1 MDLRGVLYF
10 FIMLAFFSCRE
21 DFESTVST
29 PQNFQPELIADYE
42 GEVDMVVS
50 SVKGIVVDEES
61 NPLPNAIVVLNN
73 QETVTDQFGHFFY
86 TDTPMNS
93 LGTVVNIELKDFYV
107 GSKLFYPS
115 EGSVENLEITL
126 SAIENPDGLSGLVG
140 EVINLESGI
149 TLSIPENA
157 FLHNDQIFEGEVF
170 VSSKSLSSSTDN
182 FDKII
187 PGNFQTVNSRN
198 ERVGL
203 RANQLILLSFVDA
216 SGNALNINPAANISL
231 EFPQNIPEGS
241 EAWYYSAEH
250 GLYTINPDRDDNT
263 FLYRHN
269 TPILIA
275 STQNTELSNLSL
287 IASDGVT
294 PLENMEVEVMDEN
307 QQTIFRGHSNNQ
319 GEITLSTLSEG
330 QARLEVIDACGQI
343 VFTGALFEN
352 QELSLEQVDVQT
364 LSGDVYDCEVMPS
377 NNNIIRVAQG
387 DRIQYFY
394 EGGSNFELQLQT
406 CNDGQANIIAI
417 EDPDVSVS
425 SGETINLETINTIG
439 DLFTCEAPSL
449 NQLSLRNTSTGE
461 EFSYPITSTA
471 GGTATSTRFSN
482 FSAVGQE
489 FIISFGGTAIGD
501 YSASGDH
508 SVERIWDDASG
519 FRITGDADQFNV
531 FRYGDQEKITI
542 GRFEGTFENSTTNE
556 IVNIEGNFNFYFQE

>member
-50 SVKGIVVDEES
+50 SVKGIVVDEDS

-73 QETVTDQFGHFFY
+73 QETITDQFGHFFY

-115 EGSVENLEITL
+115 EGSIENLEITL

-140 EVINLESGI
+140 KVINLESGI

-157 FLHNDQIFEGEVF
+157 FLDNDQIFEGEVF

-198 ERVGL
+198 EQVGL

-216 SGNALNINPAANISL
+216 SGEALNINPDADISL

-307 QQTIFRGHSNNQ
+307 QQTIFRGHSNNR

-330 QARLEVIDACGQI
+330 QARLEVIDACGHI

-394 EGGSNFELQLQT
+394 EGDSNFELQLQT